1 MERTTLAQ
9 LEGTARIINR
19 LTGSPEAPYTKGA
32 DGRFTANIGC
42 YHIGGA
48 YGGVSLHRMLTDGG
62 GVSDV
67 FRCGHI
73 PKRDLWERMRAF
85 IDGLETERE
94 RTLAMAEACQAVAD
108 LADGQGRANL
118 CEVAGQARQA
128 LSA

>member
-1 MERTTLAQ
+1 MERITNATLD
-9 LEGTARIINR
+9 GTVRIINR

-67 FRCGHI
+67 FRCGHV
-73 PKRDLWERMRAF
+73 PKRDLFERMRAF
-85 IDGLETERE
+85 IDGI
-94 RTLAMAEACQAVAD
+94 
-108 LADGQGRANL
+108 
-118 CEVAGQARQA
+118 EVMKEQAREGVEA
-128 LSA
+128 